1 MVETDRHENAMI
13 IIVITKNPEV
23 EVVQETEDSWKDD
36 GNEAAL
42 MESVK
47 EVVETF
53 ASEADRQDARW
64 TETRM
69 LNG

>member
-47 EVVETF
+47 EVVETC